1 MLRKDTGMNYLEMNH
16 IKKAFGDLEVL
27 KDISIK
33 VPKGQ
38 VLAIIGPSGSG
49 KSTLLRCAT
58 LLEKMDIV
66 IASFHI
72 PCICPGTKEQN
83 TQALVQ
89 VLENPLVDIIGHPDD
104 SRYPVDFET
113 VVRAAKQNNKF
124 LELNNTSLKPDGPR
138 SGARENDLCMLKLCM
153 EHGVMITLGSDA
165 HVEEDICNFSY
176 AEELLKEVHFPDQLI
191 ENLDL
196 DRFTALL

>member
-1 MLRKDTGMNYLEMNH
+1 M
-16 IKKAFGDLEVL
+16 KKWTSLLQAF
-27 KDISIK
+27 I
-33 VPKGQ
+33 
-38 VLAIIGPSGSG
+38 
-49 KSTLLRCAT
+49 
-58 LLEKMDIV
+58 
-66 IASFHI
+66 FHVSAPVQRSRI
-72 PCICPGTKEQN
+72 RRQ
-83 TQALVQ
+83 LVQ

-191 ENLDL
+191 ANLDL

>member
-1 MLRKDTGMNYLEMNH
+1 
-16 IKKAFGDLEVL
+16 
-27 KDISIK
+27 
-33 VPKGQ
+33 
-38 VLAIIGPSGSG
+38 
-49 KSTLLRCAT
+49 
-58 LLEKMDIV
+58 MDIV

-138 SGARENDLCMLKLCM
+138 SGARGNDLCMLKLCM

-191 ENLDL
+191 ANLDL

>member
-1 MLRKDTGMNYLEMNH
+1 MATTGNLIQVKSLEKHYNNGALH
-16 IKKAFGDLEVL
+16 ALDGVSVDIHPGDV
-27 KDISIK
+27 
-33 VPKGQ
+33 V
-38 VLAIIGPSGSG
+38 VIIGPSGSG

-176 AEELLKEVHFPDQLI
+176 AEELLKEVYFPDQLI
-191 ENLDL
+191 ANLDL